1 MSLNASPPAAVR
13 AAHRVVAPK
22 GGKAMNR
29 AHILV
34 VDDEPDLLELV
45 QYNLAAAGHDVT
57 CVGSGEEALAAVGS
71 LRPDL
76 VILDVLLPGMDG
88 LDVCEALK
96 GDAQTSII
104 PIVMLTARGEEA
116 DVVTGLEVGA
126 DDYLTKPFSPRELL
140 ARIKAA
146 LRRRRTNPVPD
157 AEMIVRGGLVIS
169 PGEHDVRVYNQS
181 IRLTPTEFRVLQLL
195 ARRPGWVFTRYQIV
209 DWARGT
215 DISVTVT
222 ERSVDVHVAA
232 LRRKL
237 GRFREMIETTCG
249 IGYRFKAL

>member
-13 AAHRVVAPK
+13 AAYRVEAPK

-34 VDDEPDLLELV
+34 VDDEADLLELV
-45 QYNLAAAGHDVT
+45 QYNLAAAGYDVT

-71 LRPDL
+71 VRPDL
-76 VILDVLLPGMDG
+76 VILDVLLPGIDG
-88 LDVCEALK
+88 LDVCKALK
-96 GDAQTSII
+96 GDAQTSAI

-116 DVVTGLEVGA
+116 DIVAGLEVGA
-126 DDYLTKPFSPRELL
+126 DDYLPKPFSPRVLL

-157 AEMIVRGGLVIS
+157 ADMIVRGGLVIS

-195 ARRPGWVFTRYQIV
+195 AQRPGWVFTRYQIV
-209 DWARGT
+209 GWARGT
-215 DISVTVT
+215 DISVTD
-222 ERSVDVHVAA
+222 RSVDVRMAT

-237 GRFREMIETTCG
+237 GRFHEMIETTRG
-249 IGYRFKAL
+249 IGYRFKAI